1 MSGLGSGAFG
11 NESGAAAFSD
21 KDEPISLDDK
31 SSQLRRLRIDRTE
44 APVRGSSRLWWV
56 LGGILL
62 LAAAGAGAWLLL
74 ERPAAVSIRVAVARK
89 AAAGDS
95 PVAGASLLDASGYV
109 VARRQATVSAKITG
123 KVTEV
128 LIEEGQHVDR
138 DEVVGRLDDSNARA
152 ALDQAQAQVKQAEA
166 QLRSARIAYADA
178 RPVYERSQKQSAAG
192 MVSRESFDNVKSSYD
207 ALQTAVDVAEQA
219 VAVASAN
226 LVIAQRNEDDTV
238 VKAPFAGVITVKAA
252 QPGEIVSPISA
263 GGGFT
268 RTGIGT
274 IVDMDSLEGEVDVN
288 ENFINRVHA
297 GQAATLKLNAYP
309 DWQIPGVVIAVIPT
323 ADRSKA
329 TLKVRVGIKQKDPR
343 ILPEMGLRVAF
354 LADAPVAAGPGAP
367 VAAGVT
373 VPAEAVQAP
382 SGETGTVFVLHDDR
396 LERRSVRLGQRTG
409 DTQTVLAGLAVGE
422 RVALGDLAKLTENAR
437 IKIED

>member
-1 MSGLGSGAFG
+1 
-11 NESGAAAFSD
+11 
-21 KDEPISLDDK
+21 LDDK
-31 SSQLRRLRIDRTE
+31 SSQLRRLQIDRTV
-44 APVRGSSRLWWV
+44 APARGSSRLPWV

-62 LAAAGAGAWLLL
+62 LGAVGAGAWVWLGQ
-74 ERPAAVSIRVAVARK
+74 PAAVPIRVAVASK
-89 AAAGDS
+89 VAADAG
-95 PVAGASLLDASGYV
+95 PTAGASLLDASGYV

-128 LIEEGQHVDR
+128 LIEEGQHVER
-138 DEVVGRLDDSNARA
+138 DQVVGRLDDSNTRA
-152 ALDQAQAQVKQAEA
+152 ALEQAQAQVKQAQA
-166 QLRSARIAYADA
+166 QLRSARTSFADA
-178 RPVYERSQKQSAAG
+178 RPIYERSQKQSAAG
-192 MVSRESFDNVKSSYD
+192 LVSRESFDNVKSGYD
-207 ALQTAVDVAEQA
+207 AQQTAVDVAEQVLA
-219 VAVASAN
+219 VATAN
-226 LVIAQRNEDDTV
+226 LGIAQRNEDDTV

-288 ENFINRVHA
+288 ENFIGRVHA

-309 DWQIPGVVIAVIPT
+309 DWQIPGSVITVIPT

-329 TLKVRVGIKQKDPR
+329 TLKVRVAIKQKDPR

-354 LADAPVAAGPGAP
+354 LADAPVAAAPGAAP
-367 VAAGVT
+367 PAGVT
-373 VPAEAVQAP
+373 VPADAVQGA

-396 LERRSVRLGQRTG
+396 LERRQVRLGQRSG
-409 DTQTVLAGLAVGE
+409 DSQTVLAGLSAGDRVAVG
-422 RVALGDLAKLTENAR
+422 DLSKLSEETRFKVEN
-437 IKIED
+437 

>member
-1 MSGLGSGAFG
+1 M
-11 NESGAAAFSD
+11 
-21 KDEPISLDDK
+21 DDK

-44 APVRGSSRLWWV
+44 APARASSAGWWA

-62 LAAAGAGAWLLL
+62 LGAAGAGAWVWFD
-74 ERPAAVSIRVAVARK
+74 RPAAMSIKVAVAR
-89 AAAGDS
+89 ASSGDAG
-95 PVAGASLLDASGYV
+95 PAVGASLLDASGYV

-128 LIEEGQHVDR
+128 LIEEGQHVER
-138 DEVVGRLDDSNARA
+138 DQVVGRLDDSNTRA
-152 ALDQAQAQVKQAEA
+152 ALDQTRAQVKQAEA
-166 QLRSARIAYADA
+166 QLRSARTSFADA
-178 RPVYERSQKQSAAG
+178 RPIYERSQKQSAAG
-192 MVSRESFDNVKSSYD
+192 MVSRDSFDNVKSSYD
-207 ALQTAVDVAEQA
+207 AQQTAVDVAEQTLA
-219 VAVASAN
+219 VANAN
-226 LVIAQRNEDDTV
+226 LGIAQRNEDDTV

-288 ENFINRVHA
+288 ENFIGRVHA

-309 DWQIPGVVIAVIPT
+309 DWQIPGSVITVIPT

-329 TLKVRVGIKQKDPR
+329 TLKVRVGIKQKDAR

-354 LADAPVAAGPGAP
+354 LADAPVAATPGAAAP
-367 VAAGVT
+367 AGVVVPADAVLGAAAGI
-373 VPAEAVQAP
+373 
-382 SGETGTVFVLHDDR
+382 GTVFVLHDDR
-396 LERRSVRLGQRTG
+396 LERRSVRLGPRTADSQTILSGLGAG
-409 DTQTVLAGLAVGE
+409 D
-422 RVALGDLAKLTENAR
+422 RVAEGDLAKLTEETR
-437 IKIED
+437 FKIDN